1 MSSNCCSRNF
11 SSSSFGSAKHY
22 SGTSC
27 GSSYPSN
34 LIYTTEVCTPSTCP
48 LGSSLYTGCGE
59 TICEPIRCQT
69 PCVVPISCQSS
80 CYGPKPS
87 THCRPCQ
94 SSCYRPKP
102 SMFCSPCQSSYTGFL
117 CCGPS
122 SSCSLSYGSGRCYSV
137 GCGSS
142 SYKPLACGVSSFPAL
157 NSVSGFC
164 RPSYLTCLPCHST
177 YCRPTCGSG
186 C

>member
-11 SSSSFGSAKHY
+11 SSSSLGSALCY

-34 LIYTTEVCTPSTCP
+34 LVYTTEVCSPTTYQ

-59 TICEPIRCQT
+59 TICEPI
-69 PCVVPISCQSS
+69 S
-80 CYGPKPS
+80 
-87 THCRPCQ
+87 PCQ
-94 SSCYRPKP
+94 SSCYRPRP
-102 SMFCSPCQSSYTGFL
+102 SMFCSPCQSSYTGSL

-122 SSCSLSYGSGRCYSV
+122 SRCSLGYGSGSCYSV

-142 SYKPLACGVSSFPAL
+142 SCKPLACGVSGFPAL

-164 RPSYLTCLPCHST
+164 RPSYLTSLSCQSSCN
-177 YCRPTCGSG
+177 RPPCGSG

>member
-11 SSSSFGSAKHY
+11 SSSSFGSALRY

-34 LIYTTEVCTPSTCP
+34 LVYTTEVCAPSTCQ
-48 LGSSLYTGCGE
+48 GSSLYTGCGE
-59 TICEPIRCQT
+59 TICEPIR
-69 PCVVPISCQSS
+69 
-80 CYGPKPS
+80 
-87 THCRPCQ
+87 PCQ
-94 SSCYRPKP
+94 SSCYRPRP

-122 SSCSLSYGSGRCYSV
+122 SRCSLGYGSGSCYSV

-142 SYKPLACGVSSFPAL
+142 SCKPLAFGDSGFPTL
-157 NSVSGFC
+157 TSGSVFC
-164 RPSYLTCLPCHST
+164 RPSYLTCLPCHSS
-177 YCRPTCGSG
+177 YCRPTCRSG